1 MTRKVIIICAGICAA
16 ATLAAQEQAKDS
28 TLNRTVV
35 VENQY
40 NPEVMDAFKVNILP
54 KVEEPAVA
62 KQEINYAAGIHPF
75 AAWEVNP
82 MKPFNPEMRQE
93 NAHRGYARISYG
105 NRNNTDVKGSYLW
118 DITKRDRLGVMASLY
133 GMYGDIPNLTGTQD
147 WKSRFYRTDAAL
159 DYTHDF
165 RKVSLK
171 IGGDFA
177 SQVFNYMPAS
187 TDLNPDAPT
196 TTGRQHYTLGE
207 GYVRVASQEGQL
219 PVEFALQSGFRS
231 FNRKYD
237 IYGLASGAEKI
248 IHTSGFIAGNIN
260 EEQQVGVGLVMD
272 NLMYDAAL
280 KNYTLVQLNPYYT
293 IKNDDVS
300 LRLGAHVDVQAGHD
314 GGVNFAPDVK
324 LAYTFADSYV
334 IYVQALGGSRLNDFR
349 TLNDM
354 SPYWAQL
361 SQLRTSSTPLDAGIG
376 LKASPVSGLGFHL
389 YGGYRITKN
398 ELFSLP
404 GIESFALADAT
415 HYTYNFLLQDKA
427 KVGYGGAS
435 ISYAYKDWIDFTLQG
450 TYYGWNT
457 DSDNELLLALK
468 PEFAVGFY
476 ARSRIMKDLHIAL
489 DYRYEGRKDIAG
501 QSITDPINSLSVSA
515 EYELLNRITVF
526 ARLNNLLNKNYI
538 TETGYPVQGFNVMA
552 GISVRF

>member
-16 ATLAAQEQAKDS
+16 TTLAAQEQAKDS

-133 GMYGDIPNLTGTQD
+133 GMYGDISNLTGTQD

-159 DYTHDF
+159 NYTHDF

-187 TDLNPDAPT
+187 TDLNPDAQT
-196 TTGRQHYTLGE
+196 TTGRQHHTLGE

>member
-16 ATLAAQEQAKDS
+16 TTLAAQEQAKDS

-40 NPEVMDAFKVNILP
+40 NPEVMHAFKVNILP

-133 GMYGDIPNLTGTQD
+133 GMYGDISNLTGTQD

-159 DYTHDF
+159 NYTHDF

-196 TTGRQHYTLGE
+196 TTGRQHHTLGE

>member
-16 ATLAAQEQAKDS
+16 TTLAAQEQAKDS

-62 KQEINYAAGIHPF
+62 KQEINYAGGIHPF

-82 MKPFNPEMRQE
+82 MKPFNSEMRQE

-105 NRNNTDVKGSYLW
+105 NRNNTDVKGGYLW
-118 DITKRDRLGVMASLY
+118 DITKRDHLGVMASLY
-133 GMYGDIPNLTGTQD
+133 GMYGDISNLTGTQD

>member
-16 ATLAAQEQAKDS
+16 TTLAAQEQAKDS

-62 KQEINYAAGIHPF
+62 KQEINYAGGIHPF

-133 GMYGDIPNLTGTQD
+133 GMYGDISNLTGTQD

-187 TDLNPDAPT
+187 TDLNPDAST